1 MKIAKLI
8 SLLSVMILTAALA
21 QAQVAVD
28 PDNDSCWDS
37 ISSLRACRQVE
48 AQRAAAQ
55 AQQCTSFPEYQCT
68 PEQPVA
74 QPRVESK
81 NSKKQDVKG
90 AADEVHAHAGAN
102 AAIVD
107 YAPDQQ
113 PDQP

>member
-21 QAQVAVD
+21 QAQIAVD
-28 PDNDSCWDS
+28 PNNDSCWDS
-37 ISSLRACRQVE
+37 VSSLRACQQVE
-48 AQRAAAQ
+48 VQRAAAQ

-81 NSKKQDVKG
+81 KSKKQDVK
-90 AADEVHAHAGAN
+90 AAVNGLHAN
-102 AAIVD
+102 AGSNAATVD
-107 YAPDQQ
+107 YAPAQR
-113 PDQP
+113 

>member
-21 QAQVAVD
+21 QAQIAVD
-28 PDNDSCWDS
+28 PNNDSCWDS
-37 ISSLRACRQVE
+37 ISSLRACQQVE

-90 AADEVHAHAGAN
+90 AVNTVHAKAGSN
-102 AAIVD
+102 AAMVD
-107 YAPDQQ
+107 YAPSQR
-113 PDQP
+113 